1 MDNKK
6 VLRIVGTALTAA
18 GLAINIVTNLIN
30 EKVSSMDMQETIK
43 EEVAKQL
50 KEIV

>member
-1 MDNKK
+1 MGNKK
-6 VLRIVGTALTAA
+6 VLQIVGTALTVA
-18 GLAINIVTNLIN
+18 GLAINVVTNLIN
-30 EKVSSMDMQETIK
+30 EKVTSIDMQETIK